1 MRRVLILAA
10 AFVLAWTTVAV
21 AADMKIAIV
30 NMQAIASQS
39 EAAQDA
45 QKKMKATFGAERDQ
59 LEKQAN
65 DLKKKAEDMKVQSAA
80 LSAEAKEDKKV
91 EFIRLKRDLEDKTR
105 AFARKVESAEVRVRQ
120 EMAAIILKAAK
131 EYGEKKGYT
140 LILDGAAAGV
150 VHADKTIDVTKE
162 LLDEV
167 NRVYRAGKK

>member
-10 AFVLAWTTVAV
+10 AFVLAWTTAAV

-39 EAAQDA
+39 DAAQDA
-45 QKKMKATFGAERDQ
+45 QKKMKATFGAEKDQ

-65 DLKKKAEDMKVQSAA
+65 DLKKKADDMKVQSAA
-80 LSAEAKEDKKV
+80 LSNEAKEDKKV

-105 AFARKVESAEVRVRQ
+105 AFARKVEGAEMRVRQ
-120 EMAAIILKAAK
+120 EMASLILQAAK
-131 EYGEKKGYT
+131 EYGDKKGYT

>member
-1 MRRVLILAA
+1 MQRILILAA
-10 AFVLAWTTVAV
+10 ALVLAWTSVAV
-21 AADMKIAIV
+21 AAELKIAIV

-39 EAAQDA
+39 EAAQNA
-45 QKKMKATFGAERDQ
+45 QQKMKATFGTEKDQ

-65 DLKKKAEDMKVQSAA
+65 DLKKKADDMKVQAAA

-105 AFARKVESAEVRVRQ
+105 AFARKVEAAELRVRQ
-120 EMAAIILKAAK
+120 EMAALILQAAK

-150 VHADKTIDVTKE
+150 VHADKGIDATKD
-162 LLDEV
+162 LLEEV
-167 NRVYRAGKK
+167 NRLYRTGKK